1 MIMKFLSI
9 SVAVLLVACW
19 LLGIYTKH
27 LAEQLERSEEEIS
40 HLSDTLDAKVKEAEI
55 ADRELTKLTQNLAVL
70 RKTAVKNEDK
80 LTNAIRNKKD
90 SCTDAIVSDDI
101 LNILQN

>member
-1 MIMKFLSI
+1 MITKFLSI
-9 SVAVLLVACW
+9 LLAVLLGACW

-55 ADRELTKLTQNLAVL
+55 ADRELKKLTQNLAVI

-80 LTNAIRNKKD
+80 LTNAISIKKD
-90 SCTDAIVSDDI
+90 SCTDATVSDDI
-101 LNILQN
+101 LNILRN

>member
-1 MIMKFLSI
+1 MIMKFMSI

-80 LTNAIRNKKD
+80 LTNVISSKKD
-90 SCTDAIVSDDI
+90 SCTDATVSDDI
-101 LNILQN
+101 LNILRN